1 MSAFNKKL
9 LQFDMMGDDDQD
21 MMGEF
26 ISILP
31 SEEDDEQNPHYKDI
45 PESVSI
51 LPLKNTV
58 FYPHTVI
65 PITVSRQMSVKLIN
79 DAYESGRKIGVIAQK
94 TEQVENPKP
103 DDLYE
108 VGTIAHI
115 IKKFKLPDDDTM
127 VIIQGLQKFRIK
139 KIKRTKPYITA
150 DIELIPTQQS
160 DPKDKNFKGLIDAI
174 KDYATEIIKL
184 SPNIPKE
191 ATMALKNLNSPSF
204 LMNFIASNMSVEVAE
219 KQKILETN
227 DLNEQGKLILENL
240 SKEFEMLKIKN
251 EIQSKVKDGLDKQQR
266 DYILNQQLKT
276 IYDELGIN
284 TPEREL
290 EEFRKRAAGKKWS
303 KEVAEVFDK
312 ELQKL
317 NRMNPMAAEFSVVS
331 NYLDLLLEL
340 PWNEFSKESNDLIK
354 AQKILD
360 EDHYGLEKI
369 KERILEYLA
378 VLRLKG
384 DMKSPILC
392 LYGPPGVGKTS
403 LGKSIARAMG
413 RKYIRMS
420 LGGLR
425 DEAEIRGHRKTYIGA
440 MPGRIIQSIKKVKT
454 SNPVIVLDEIDKV
467 GSDFRGDPAS
477 ALLEVLDPEQ
487 NSNFYDNYL
496 EMGFDLSHVMFVAT
510 ANNLDTIHP
519 ALRDRLEIIELSGYL
534 MDEKIH
540 IAKNYLIPKQT
551 ELHGL
556 KRKQFVMG
564 DKMIASIIDYYTR
577 ESGVRGL
584 EKKIAKICRWQ
595 ARNILSDENSKA
607 SIPVKQIE
615 EILGPK
621 IFESDTYIND
631 NLPGLVS
638 GLAWTPVGGD
648 VLYIETSLSPG
659 KGNLHMTGKLG
670 EVMKESAML
679 AYTYLKS
686 HYFDFGLESRAFE
699 NWDIHIHVPEG
710 AVPKEGPSA
719 GITLITAIVS
729 IFTQRNVRQD
739 IAMTGE
745 LTLRG
750 VVLPVGGIK
759 EKILAAKRKG
769 INRII
774 LCENNRKD
782 VEDISEKYVE
792 GMNFHYVKHAKEVID
807 IALEKK
813 MVDKPLNI
821 NNPPFATKS
830 IK

>member
-1 MSAFNKKL
+1 MSFTDERNL
-9 LQFDMMGDDDQD
+9 NFGFMRDEEPDL
-21 MMGEF
+21 MGEF

-31 SEEDDEQNPHYKDI
+31 SDEEDDQNPANKDI
-45 PESVSI
+45 PSSVSI

-79 DAYESGRKIGVIAQK
+79 DAYESGRKIGVIAQRS
-94 TEQVENPKP
+94 ENIENPKP
-103 DDLYE
+103 EDLYE
-108 VGTIAHI
+108 VGTVAHI

-139 KIKRTKPYITA
+139 KINRTKPYITA
-150 DIELIPTQQS
+150 EIELIPTRKG
-160 DPKDKNFKGLIDAI
+160 DLKDKNFKGLIDAV
-174 KDYATEIIKL
+174 KELATEIINI

-191 ATMALKNLNSPSF
+191 ATLALKNLNSPAF
-204 LMNFIASNMSVEVAE
+204 LMNFIASNMNVDVAE
-219 KQKILETN
+219 KQKILETE
-227 DLNEQGKLILENL
+227 DLSEQGKIILENL
-240 SKEFEMLKIKN
+240 SKEYEMLKIKN

-290 EEFRKRAAGKKWS
+290 EDFRKRAQGKKWS
-303 KEVAEVFDK
+303 PEVAEIFDK

-317 NRMNPMAAEFSVVS
+317 NRMNSMAAEYSVLS
-331 NYLDLLLEL
+331 NYIDLLLEL
-340 PWNEFSKESNDLIK
+340 PWNEFTKENLDLKK

-420 LGGLR
+420 LGGLH

-440 MPGRIIQSIKKVKT
+440 MPGRIIQSIKKIKT

-534 MDEKIH
+534 VDEKIH
-540 IAKNYLIPKQT
+540 IAQNYLVPKQR

-556 KRKQFVMG
+556 ARNQFKLG
-564 DKMIASIIDYYTR
+564 DKMITSIIDYYTR

-595 ARNILSDENSKA
+595 ARNVLINENFKA
-607 SIPVKQIE
+607 NIQEKNIE
-615 EILGPK
+615 EILGAK

-631 NLPGLVS
+631 QLPGLVS

-686 HYFDFGLESRAFE
+686 HYLDFDLDAKAFD

-719 GITLITAIVS
+719 GITLLTAIVS
-729 IFTQRNVRQD
+729 IFTQRKVRDD

-769 INRII
+769 IFTIV

-782 VEDISEKYVE
+782 VEDISKKYVA
-792 GMNFHYVKHAKEVID
+792 GMTFHYVKHARQVID
-807 IALEKK
+807 FALENEKVK
-813 MVDKPLNI
+813 SPMDI
-821 NNPPFATKS
+821 NNPVFIVKT
-830 IK
+830 